1 MTKYA
6 IIVAGGKGSRFGSD
20 IPKQFLPLNNM
31 PVLMHTINRFAKCN
45 ASIIVV
51 LPEAQIE
58 DWKSLCK
65 ENNFTTPHS
74 IVSGGSTR
82 FHSVKNALC
91 TINAEKGDLI
101 AVHDGVRP
109 LVTDEIINEAYDTA
123 TIHLSAVPAIDVTD
137 TIRQLENEDGTSKAL
152 LRSSLRAVQTPQTFE
167 ATLLINAYNAPF
179 TDAFTDDASV
189 VEAAGHSITL
199 THGSPRNIK
208 ITHSIDLLIAEEL
221 LKNE

>member
-189 VEAAGHSITL
+189 VEAAGHIITL

>member
-20 IPKQFLPLNNM
+20 IPKQFLSLNNM

-58 DWKSLCK
+58 DWKLLCK
-65 ENNFTTPHS
+65 ENHFTTPHS
-74 IVSGGSTR
+74 IVSGGSAR

-123 TIHLSAVPAIDVTD
+123 AIHLSAVPAIDVTD
-137 TIRQLENEDGTSKAL
+137 TIRQLENVDGTSKAL

-167 ATLLINAYNAPF
+167 ATLLINAYNTPF

>member
-199 THGSPRNIK
+199 THGSPRNRK